1 MDLQAFVELCFT
13 RNSRTSMAAATKR
26 PLLRPSCSL
35 PVTDCQHYSSSSTSQ
50 PLRRPSADCTAM
62 DGVTSSTDGLAA
74 YNDLDLNRR
83 CFHLSPVNVS
93 SSSLCASA
101 VSVINSCG
109 TSGSTYQPQVSN
121 LRPHNASADI
131 SPWSWKPR
139 ERVNY
144 DPHTVLSDDNRT
156 NSLSMTS
163 GTSNCFRD
171 GSGLCW
177 PSTAASL
184 QPTVNT
190 NLLSDNCNDRP
201 DTCWQHP

>member
-13 RNSRTSMAAATKR
+13 RNSRTSLAVATKR

-35 PVTDCQHYSSSSTSQ
+35 PATDCQHYSGTSTSQ
-50 PLRRPSADCTAM
+50 PLRCSSSDCTAV
-62 DGVTSSTDGLAA
+62 DGVTSSTDGLAT

-93 SSSLCASA
+93 SSSFCASA

-109 TSGSTYQPQVSN
+109 TSGSTYRPQVSN
-121 LRPHNASADI
+121 HRPHNASADI

-144 DPHTVLSDDNRT
+144 DPHAVLSDDNHTFT

-163 GTSNCFRD
+163 NCFRD
-171 GSGLCW
+171 GPGLCW
-177 PSTAASL
+177 PSTAVGL
-184 QPTVNT
+184 PTVNT